1 VIDYLEAELSG
12 VPRPP
17 PPKRMGKALFYFV
30 NEQPFIEAI
39 VDIEKG
45 IVVSQRVLEGKHGP
59 GDDEEMKVVGA

>member
-1 VIDYLEAELSG
+1 
-12 VPRPP
+12 
-17 PPKRMGKALFYFV
+17 MGKALFYFV